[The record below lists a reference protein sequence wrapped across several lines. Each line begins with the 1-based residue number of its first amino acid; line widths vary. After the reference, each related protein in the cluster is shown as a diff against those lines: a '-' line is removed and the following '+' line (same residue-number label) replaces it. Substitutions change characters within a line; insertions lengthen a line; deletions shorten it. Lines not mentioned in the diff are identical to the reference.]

1 MQTLRWRLVY
11 SKLTGKLGINSYR
24 RQEKGRRGRRF
35 GQRERLKSNA
45 VSMES
50 SVKSVGSPEVGMTL
64 LNCPE
69 LG

>member
-1 MQTLRWRLVY
+1 MVC